1 MNQLAKFLGQ
11 KTFNSKLFNVKK
23 KKNVNFRQRKHV
35 MRWRQRAAPN
45 VHTTDNLLVICRV
58 LCVKVVGATSIEGIL
73 VKHFSAFLWCAAVCF
88 KFVIVST
95 PPKKTG
101 SGRNGR
107 YWAFDLQYSVDDCR
121 EWRVV
126 GDVGNVKD
134 VRTPYVQNLQ
144 TLSNKQDYT
153 RLSDYWTTMINDHWS
168 NRRDISSFTADSTAF
183 MLVGFFILAGF
194 YHLSLITESRRV
206 DTHHTCRRDVFTG
219 PVHMHHTCVKHSFLS
234 KKTLKTCFIL

>member
-1 MNQLAKFLGQ
+1 
-11 KTFNSKLFNVKK
+11 
-23 KKNVNFRQRKHV
+23 

-144 TLSNKQDYT
+144 TLFQQT
-153 RLSDYWTTMINDHWS
+153 RLHTIIGLLDNNDQWPLVE
-168 NRRDISSFTADSTAF
+168 STWYFQLHSWLYRFYAS
-183 MLVGFFILAGF
+183 GFFILAGF